1 MSISTVIKE
10 VNSSVVR
17 VSKAFFSGLATATG
31 NEDLSEDFNESIDDN
46 EDILGNYAIPENQN
60 TIDRIVGELPENAQ
74 SKLVNSVDF
83 DANNN
88 GTIEEAEK
96 AKFWNRAVIIV
107 FISQNLDKDGDGIDD
122 YPIGQLIANTQA
134 DIDRLGIEND
144 WENLSLDM
152 TLTGPVPITN
162 SVTEYSFKLF

>member
-1 MSISTVIKE
+1 M
-10 VNSSVVR
+10 
-17 VSKAFFSGLATATG
+17 ATATG

-74 SKLVNSVDF
+74 SKLVNAVDF

-88 GTIEEAEK
+88 GTIEEAEE

-122 YPIGQLIANTQA
+122 YPIGQL
-134 DIDRLGIEND
+134 
-144 WENLSLDM
+144 LSRIHKR
-152 TLTGPVPITN
+152 TLIV
-162 SVTEYSFKLF
+162 